1 MNLGLALVKPGESL
15 NAEARRLWL
24 SNFAS
29 WNLTPYKVEELI
41 DEQRYTDK
49 RLSKLSRDENM
60 KGFDL
65 ARAAVQDTGVLRQ
78 FARRLPSFITR
89 DQTMRNCQ
97 QCARVGY
104 HSDYFN
110 PPWLSHCPIHKT
122 PLNTT
127 CSQCSASWL
136 NEFKVQLS
144 RCSECGVRVSQSML
158 AERNAFDRKP
168 YDKAMVELVDF
179 FNTEI
184 TLATPSS
191 KFLGNSCQRR
201 FNRFSRV
208 LSYPSFLAGKR
219 GLYSREVRKIRG
231 LIDAIYPTLKVPFVL
246 SRQDASFDI
255 YESEV
260 RMMGR
265 VREKVYQRIMM
276 LLLRHA
282 NHKLGTCS
290 RDQDFGDYRCFY
302 CQMWFSMQRGFY
314 RNKPTDRCSELF
326 LFDPPRSRAVRAP
339 DPGIVFRIF
348 DPNESKHYSLPTN
361 ISELLYY
368 TDVWMA
374 VRVMAFQIDFQLS
387 KKENPRRSPMT
398 YDLSY
403 RQLFG
408 YYFQHLA
415 SFFFDIEGEVC
426 NLYIPRPF
434 ISSQLRKHKDLIALT
449 REF

>member
-24 SNFAS
+24 SNLAS
-29 WNLTPYKVEELI
+29 WNLTPYKVEEWI
-41 DEQRYTDK
+41 DNQRFTDE
-49 RLSKLSRDENM
+49 RLSRLSMDENI

-65 ARAAVQDTGVLRQ
+65 ARAAVQASGVLSQ
-78 FARRLPSFITR
+78 SARRLPSFITR
-89 DQTMRNCQ
+89 EQTMRNCQ

-104 HSDYFN
+104 HCDYYN

-122 PLNTT
+122 PLLAN
-127 CSQCSASWL
+127 CSQCGAPWL
-136 NEFKVQLS
+136 NAFKVQLS
-144 RCSECGVRVSQSML
+144 RCSECGVRVSQSTL
-158 AERNAFDRKP
+158 AERSAFDRKP
-168 YDKAMVELVDF
+168 YDETMGELVDF

-219 GLYSREVRKIRG
+219 GFYSCEVRKARI
-231 LIDAIYPTLKVPFVL
+231 LIDSIYPTLKVPFVL
-246 SRQDASFDI
+246 SGQYASCDI
-255 YESEV
+255 YESEA

-282 NHKLGTCS
+282 NHELGTCS
-290 RDQDFGDYRCFY
+290 RDLDFGDYGCFY
-302 CQMWFSMQRGFY
+302 CQMWFSMRRGFY
-314 RNKPTDRCSELF
+314 RDRPTDRCSEL
-326 LFDPPRSRAVRAP
+326 LCFDPPRSRAVRVA
-339 DPGIVFRIF
+339 DPGIVSSVF
-348 DPNESKHYSLPTN
+348 DPKELKHYSLPTN
-361 ISELLYY
+361 ITELLYY
-368 TDVWMA
+368 TDVWTA

-387 KKENPRRSPMT
+387 KKEDPRLSPMT
-398 YDLSY
+398 YDSSY

-415 SFFFDIEGEVC
+415 CFFFDMVGDVC
-426 NLYIPRPF
+426 NLYIPFPF
-434 ISSQLRKHKDLIALT
+434 ISSQLRNHSDLIALT